1 MTKDCKYNKHVTSS
15 SRSLALEQAYVHDVY
30 SVIAINT
37 SLCSPV
43 RSHVKEFLFEEFE
56 IGSCIL
62 DVGCGDGKYLNLKS
76 DIVVIG
82 LERCWEWFNKCNNMC
97 PLDKQLVAGDVMYLP
112 FRDDFFDGVLCAGV
126 LHHVST
132 VERRVK
138 ALKEMARTLK
148 IGGKILLTVTSGP
161 AVGRELQSQDVLIKL
176 DDFPH
181 KISTN
186 VNSSETDT
194 ESSSSGYSNNNNNNN
209 YGNTV
214 YESCNTPN
222 SEFGSCYSFV
232 RKALRKFSF
241 TGSFGSLQSRRTSG
255 NKSRTSNSSS
265 LSKGDF
271 PIELRNIEDIG
282 DDDSISV
289 TNDCPADCDINSIN
303 DSNRSHSVLKS
314 SSLLSIIKEHIISFQ
329 FQFKSKNLMNNESNN
344 NNSNNTNTNNNRNG
358 FPHRFSLPISFKRND
373 NNNKSKTPLNIIN
386 RINTDIINEI
396 HEKESNNDYNNYQME
411 SKPTVKSFKNNKE
424 MNRLLKKSFSSD
436 SLSSRQA
443 SLGSTGAQL
452 IAYYSMP
459 ELHNLSESQTNVDIS
474 TNGNRVAKFKPKIL
488 DLHPITF
495 IDSTKTSQTTKEC
508 INDLINDKNC
518 ETICEITIKEETNNL
533 NSNQNNVTKTP
544 ETSESSEQIEEKDI
558 LLEKEEMNDSID
570 SMDSNQS
577 ITQTSGNGKF
587 PKKLLRQRS
596 FSADYQPEVPK
607 PQSEQ
612 PRRFSA
618 SPNIGSTRVNQIAH
632 YQQLSIDS
640 EESFVTIIP
649 ANRST
654 RQSVTEAMNNCDT
667 FVDLEDDCLSSSTDD
682 ACYEDIIG
690 EQTSE
695 DNTSASSVTEITKS
709 IAKSSLKSDS
719 EDSQSSTPSPP
730 TTLHRYFHVFRSGE
744 LEQLI
749 EQNIQNL
756 HVVNSYYNE
765 RATSWCVVVEKVHV
779 WTI

>member
-1 MTKDCKYNKHVTSS
+1 MTKECKYGKYINSS

-30 SVIAINT
+30 SIIAINT

-56 IGSCIL
+56 IGNCVL

-82 LERCWEWFNKCNNMC
+82 LERCCEWFCNDLVKCKNIYAG
-97 PLDKQLVAGDVMYLP
+97 DKQLITGDVMYLP
-112 FRDDFFDGVLCAGV
+112 FRDDFFDGVLCSGV

-138 ALKEMARTLK
+138 ALREITRILK

-176 DDFPH
+176 EDFPN
-181 KISTN
+181 KLNTN
-186 VNSSETDT
+186 INSSDT
-194 ESSSSGYSNNNNNNN
+194 ESESSSSGYNNSN

-255 NKSRTSNSSS
+255 NKSRTSNGSS
-265 LSKGDF
+265 LSKEDF
-271 PIELRNIEDIG
+271 PIELRNIEDHDY
-282 DDDSISV
+282 DDDESISAAI
-289 TNDCPADCDINSIN
+289 DSPIDCDITSVN
-303 DSNRSHSVLKS
+303 DSNRSHSNLLNS

-329 FQFKSKNLMNNESNN
+329 FQFKSKNSINNESNN
-344 NNSNNTNTNNNRNG
+344 KNG
-358 FPHRFSLPISFKRND
+358 FPHRFSLPLSFKRND
-373 NNNKSKTPLNIIN
+373 KPKSNLNIIN
-386 RINTDIINEI
+386 RINKNIINET
-396 HEKESNNDYNNYQME
+396 KELETKTQEIINN
-411 SKPTVKSFKNNKE
+411 SKPIANNKGVI
-424 MNRLLKKSFSSD
+424 RILQKSFSSD

-443 SLGSTGAQL
+443 SLDTTGAQL

-459 ELHNLSESQTNVDIS
+459 ELHTLNETQTNDFS
-474 TNGNRVAKFKPKIL
+474 APSNRMAKNKPKL
-488 DLHPITF
+488 LELHPITF
-495 IDSTKTSQTTKEC
+495 IDDKT
-508 INDLINDKNC
+508 
-518 ETICEITIKEETNNL
+518 
-533 NSNQNNVTKTP
+533 NQNNQCIQTNNSEIKTQP
-544 ETSESSEQIEEKDI
+544 ICGSKEENNEYTQQFTDNLNKREMDESVDPIEEKES
-558 LLEKEEMNDSID
+558 LLEKEEMDDCVQANESVPQ
-570 SMDSNQS
+570 MQSN
-577 ITQTSGNGKF
+577 NKF

-607 PQSEQ
+607 AQADQ

-632 YQQLSIDS
+632 NYQQI
-640 EESFVTIIP
+640 
-649 ANRST
+649 N
-654 RQSVTEAMNNCDT
+654 
-667 FVDLEDDCLSSSTDD
+667 
-682 ACYEDIIG
+682 
-690 EQTSE
+690 
-695 DNTSASSVTEITKS
+695 
-709 IAKSSLKSDS
+709 KSDT
-719 EDSQSSTPSPP
+719 ECQSSTPSPP